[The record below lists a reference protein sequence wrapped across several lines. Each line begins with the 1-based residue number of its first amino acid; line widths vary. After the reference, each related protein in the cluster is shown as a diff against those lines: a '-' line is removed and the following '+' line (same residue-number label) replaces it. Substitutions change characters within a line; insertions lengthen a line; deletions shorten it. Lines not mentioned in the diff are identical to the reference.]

1 MVAARRSYEKG
12 GAGRVLAAAHRVAE
26 GSQARRA
33 IARGVIAREAVGVEA
48 IEVAAA
54 QLAVRLAVAQD
65 VVGDDED
72 AVGHGDDGLLVAAPL
87 DEAPVLRREVAV
99 ACADGAAGAL
109 DERRAQRPVG
119 EARAAVQAL
128 AGASLLPGQRPAH
141 EAAWPAVGKRVMS
154 QPSSAAIT
162 SAVRRATPGIVSS
175 PASAA
180 ACGAVRRSTWRS

>member
-12 GAGRVLAAAHRVAE
+12 GSGRVLGEGHRVAE
-26 GSQARRA
+26 GSQAL
-33 IARGVIAREAVGVEA
+33 GVIAREAVGVEA

-119 EARAAVQAL
+119 EPRAAAQAL
-128 AGASLLPGQRPAH
+128 AGAFVVAR
-141 EAAWPAVGKRVMS
+141 
-154 QPSSAAIT
+154 
-162 SAVRRATPGIVSS
+162 
-175 PASAA
+175 AA
-180 ACGAVRRSTWRS
+180 AGPRGGMSRSREARHVA